1 MNIEPKDYYYSQ
13 YASKKINHIRRDMIA
28 HRISNKD
35 LVSKSQSSL
44 FNTIEKYKVDEPQ
57 LLDVKKTNHVRK
69 NIQLSGKINKIM
81 DI

>member
-13 YASKKINHIRRDMIA
+13 YASKKINFIRKDMQK
-28 HRISNKD
+28 HRISAND

-44 FNTIEKYKVDEPQ
+44 INTIEKYKLEEPQ
-57 LLDVKKTNHVRK
+57 ILDVKKTNHVRK
-69 NIQLSGKINKIM
+69 NIQLSSKIHKIM